1 MNEEEI
7 IDRVTRINS
16 EEYER
21 SLLGYVFEA
30 GDREAIQG
38 LLDLYNK
45 EKEKNK
51 EYKRT
56 IRRKE

>member
-56 IRRKE
+56 I